1 MKKTNIAIIISIL
14 TVLFLAG
21 FFFLRKEEV
30 VEDIVEEEEVLVT
43 EIGLELVAEGF
54 TSPLG
59 LIPSN
64 DGTGRKFV
72 IDQAGLIRIIDREG
86 NLLEG
91 GFLDLRDHM
100 VELRTGFDER
110 GLLGLAFHPDFGEN
124 GRFFVHYS
132 APLREGGPAEWDH
145 TSTIAEI
152 RVDDN
157 DPNVADI
164 DSKRII
170 IEVDQPQFNHNGG
183 HLAFGP
189 DGYLYIALGDGGG
202 ANDVGLGHPDIGN
215 GQDTSTLLGS
225 ILRIDVDGAEP
236 YSVPRDNPFVGEEGL
251 DEIFAYGLRNPYHIS
266 FDRGG
271 ANDLFVADVGQ
282 DLWEEVNIVTRG
294 GNYGWNIREGMNCFD
309 PERPADPPAECPMV
323 GVSGELLIDP
333 ILEYR
338 NARNEGIGIAIVGGY
353 LYRGNSIPGLTGS
366 YLFADWSRGFGEG
379 DGSVFAAERE
389 NGEWV
394 WREFFVSNERGDGRL
409 GLFITGVGEDHDGEL
424 YLLTTENA
432 GPSGETGKVYR
443 IVSAR

>member
-1 MKKTNIAIIISIL
+1 MVSIL
-14 TVLFLAG
+14 AVLLLIGFLFL
-21 FFFLRKEEV
+21 RTEEV
-30 VEDIVEEEEVLVT
+30 VEEIIEEEEVLVT
-43 EIGLELVAEGF
+43 EVGLELVAEGF
-54 TSPLG
+54 SSPLG

-72 IDQAGLIRIIDREG
+72 IDQAGLIRIIDGEG
-86 NLLEG
+86 NLLERN
-91 GFLDLRDHM
+91 FLDLRGHM

-124 GRFFVHYS
+124 GRFFVYYS

-145 TSTIAEI
+145 TSTIAEF

-170 IEVDQPQFNHNGG
+170 LEVDQPQFNHNGG
-183 HLAFGP
+183 HLVFGP
-189 DGYLYIALGDGGG
+189 DGYLYIAFGDGGG

-215 GQDTSTLLGS
+215 GQDTRTLLGS
-225 ILRIDVDGAEP
+225 ILRIDVDGDEP
-236 YSVPRDNPFVGEEGL
+236 YSVPRDNPFVEGDGL

-271 ANDLFVADVGQ
+271 TNELFAADVGQ

-294 GNYGWNIREGMNCFD
+294 GNYGWNIREGMHCFD
-309 PERPADPPAECPMV
+309 SETPADPPVECPTV
-323 GVSGELLIDP
+323 GAAGEALIDP

-338 NARNEGIGIAIVGGY
+338 NARNDGIGIAIVGGY
-353 LYRGNSIPGLTGS
+353 VYRGDSIPGLVGN

-379 DGSVFAAERE
+379 DGSVFVAEQG
-389 NGEWV
+389 NGEWT
-394 WREFFVSNERGDGRL
+394 WRELVISNGREDGRL
-409 GLFITGVGEDHDGEL
+409 GLFITGVGEDHNGEI

-432 GPSGETGKVYR
+432 GPTGETGKVYKM
-443 IVSAR
+443 VPAR